1 MGDKYGRYF
10 AVAEVALM
18 SNKKGKKLVS
28 GCKSRVGENVK
39 NGKNG
44 QKEMQEI
51 CRCTA
56 IVQLPCDKKGRNM
69 GESIGSTKWE
79 YIFQMCKR
87 QRK

>member
-1 MGDKYGRYF
+1 MSDKYGRYF
-10 AVAEVALM
+10 AVMEVVQV
-18 SNKKGKKLVS
+18 SNKKGKNILS
-28 GCKSRVGENVK
+28 DCESRMGENVK

-51 CRCTA
+51 CRCTT
-56 IVQLPCDKKGRNM
+56 IVQLLCDKKGRNM